1 MVIGGQARLCLVK
14 RREHRQRSWNLPAA
28 AWAREARCRDP
39 GATGTD
45 EADKGSASSD
55 AIRGASSPPN
65 RSLTLSLNSFNFATG
80 PHRPQGRRGPT
91 IFFGGTSAQRHRRSY
106 WPPNKIVTPTA
117 ADAVATRSLTP
128 LLGARAEG
136 MTSFKK
142 RRLKMTAIRFTDI
155 AAFLA
160 DETAEPSDRFATAF
174 TETADQVRLARTDDA
189 ITADMPDPLQMQ
201 LGVEMLVTTLFDLLR
216 DTRLESVAERL
227 AWGIVH
233 SFHKVAGGLDA
244 EADRAAQQV
253 GAMIREN
260 DGGEIA
266 ATELEEAQ
274 TLCHG
279 LDEAR
284 EAVAAMRDHAA
295 QMFQAE
301 TGRPWSSPRA
311 TLVSGKRTASVI
323 AATDFLAARR
333 QRRIDAHAPKG
344 PVVVFSGGQQWADYQ
359 QIWTRLE
366 EIRARVPAMVLATT
380 GQDKGCDAIAAA
392 WAARSGVTMI
402 AFTLDRRYGNR
413 AGFLRNEQLVKL
425 QPVEAMVCEGSGLQ
439 AHLARALRAVG
450 VPSHFLTL
458 AGQATKAA

>member
-1 MVIGGQARLCLVK
+1 
-14 RREHRQRSWNLPAA
+14 
-28 AWAREARCRDP
+28 
-39 GATGTD
+39 
-45 EADKGSASSD
+45 
-55 AIRGASSPPN
+55 
-65 RSLTLSLNSFNFATG
+65 
-80 PHRPQGRRGPT
+80 
-91 IFFGGTSAQRHRRSY
+91 
-106 WPPNKIVTPTA
+106 
-117 ADAVATRSLTP
+117 
-128 LLGARAEG
+128 
-136 MTSFKK
+136 
-142 RRLKMTAIRFTDI
+142 MTAIRFTDV

-160 DETAEPSDRFATAF
+160 DETAEPSDSFAAAF
-174 TETADQVRLARTDDA
+174 AETADQVRLARTDDV
-189 ITADMPDPLQMQ
+189 ITADMPDPVQMQ

-216 DTRLESVAERL
+216 DTRLDAVAERL
-227 AWGIVH
+227 AWGVVH
-233 SFHKVAGGLDA
+233 SFHKVADSLDT
-244 EADRAAQQV
+244 EADRAARQV
-253 GAMIREN
+253 GALIREN

-284 EAVAAMRDHAA
+284 DAVACLRDHAA
-295 QMFQAE
+295 QMFHAE

-359 QIWTRLE
+359 QIWERLDQ
-366 EIRARVPAMVLATT
+366 IRTRVPTMVLATT

-392 WAARSGVTMI
+392 WAARHGVTVI
-402 AFTLDRRYGNR
+402 AFTLDRRYGKR
-413 AGFLRNEQLVKL
+413 AGFIRNEQLLKL

-439 AHLARALRAVG
+439 SHLARELRAAR

-458 AGQATKAA
+458 AQQRRTA